1 MSGLNEK
8 LERKATILKKIETTQ
23 WNSSKIQIFV
33 VLVPDGFVN
42 LQRQDKR
49 DFVIIYSV
57 K

>member
-33 VLVPDGFVN
+33 VLVPGGFVN